1 MAQQNSFYS
10 MEELKDMGF
19 KSIGADLSI
28 SKKASFYGVENIS
41 IGSHVRIDDF
51 CILSGEISIGDY
63 IHIAAYSAL
72 YGSDAGIQ
80 INEFANI
87 SSRVCIYAVTDDYSG
102 ESMTSPMIPDEYKN
116 LQKAPVYIGRHAI
129 IGSGSVVL
137 PGSEI
142 GEGCAVGSLSLIKN
156 ALDAWWIYAGIPA
169 KKLKERSKG
178 LLEKEKE
185 WKTCKI
191 PIKVIN

>member
-51 CILSGEISIGDY
+51 CILSGKISIGDY

-102 ESMTSPMIPDEYKN
+102 ESMTSPMIPDKYKN

>member
-87 SSRVCIYAVTDDYSG
+87 SSRVCIYAVTGDYSG

-129 IGSGSVVL
+129 IGSGSVIL

>member
-51 CILSGEISIGDY
+51 CILSGKISIGDY

>member
-129 IGSGSVVL
+129 IGSGSVIL

-169 KKLKERSKG
+169 L
-178 LLEKEKE
+178 
-185 WKTCKI
+185 I
-191 PIKVIN
+191 PAFAEAPACAPIPMEYAVASLT

>member
-51 CILSGEISIGDY
+51 CILSGKISIGDY

-142 GEGCAVGSLSLIKN
+142 REGCAVGSLSLIKN

>member
-1 MAQQNSFYS
+1 M
-10 MEELKDMGF
+10 
-19 KSIGADLSI
+19 
-28 SKKASFYGVENIS
+28 
-41 IGSHVRIDDF
+41 RIDDF

-129 IGSGSVVL
+129 IGSGSVIL

>member
-129 IGSGSVVL
+129 IGSGSVIL

>member
-1 MAQQNSFYS
+1 MVQQNSFYS
-10 MEELKDMGF
+10 MEELKGMGF
-19 KSIGADLSI
+19 KSIGEDLSI

-41 IGSHVRIDDF
+41 LGSHVRIDDF
-51 CILSGEISIGDY
+51 CILSGKISIGDY

-72 YGSDAGIQ
+72 YGSDAGIR
-80 INEFANI
+80 INELANI
-87 SSRVCIYAVTDDYSG
+87 SSRVCIYAVSDDYSG

-156 ALDAWWIYAGIPA
+156 ALDSWWIYAGIPA
-169 KKLKERSKG
+169 KKVKERSKE
-178 LLEKEKE
+178 LLKKEKE
-185 WKTCKI
+185 WKTCKNSV
-191 PIKVIN
+191 KVIN

>member
-28 SKKASFYGVENIS
+28 SKKASVYGVENIS

-51 CILSGEISIGDY
+51 CILSGKISIGDY

-129 IGSGSVVL
+129 IGSGSVIL

>member
-129 IGSGSVVL
+129 IGSGSVIL

-169 KKLKERSKG
+169 KKLKERRKG

>member
-10 MEELKDMGF
+10 MEELKDRGF

-51 CILSGEISIGDY
+51 CILSGKISIGDY

-72 YGSDAGIQ
+72 YGSDVGIQ

-102 ESMTSPMIPDEYKN
+102 ESMTSPMIPDKYKN

>member
-129 IGSGSVVL
+129 IGSGSVIL

-142 GEGCAVGSLSLIKN
+142 GEGCAVGSLSLIRN

>member
-63 IHIAAYSAL
+63 IHIL

-129 IGSGSVVL
+129 IGSGSVIL

>member
-102 ESMTSPMIPDEYKN
+102 DSKTSPMIPDEYKN

-129 IGSGSVVL
+129 IGSGSVIL

-169 KKLKERSKG
+169 RKLKERSKG

>member
-129 IGSGSVVL
+129 IGSGSVIL

-142 GEGCAVGSLSLIKN
+142 GEGCAVGSLSLIKK

>member
-51 CILSGEISIGDY
+51 CILSGKISIGDY

-129 IGSGSVVL
+129 IGSGSVIL

-156 ALDAWWIYAGIPA
+156 VLDAWWIYAGIPA

>member
-102 ESMTSPMIPDEYKN
+102 ESMTSPMIPDKYKN
-116 LQKAPVYIGRHAI
+116 LQKTPVYIGRHAI
-129 IGSGSVVL
+129 IGSGSVIL

>member
-1 MAQQNSFYS
+1 MVQQNSFYS
-10 MEELKDMGF
+10 MEELKGMGF
-19 KSIGADLSI
+19 KSIGEDLSI

-41 IGSHVRIDDF
+41 LGSHVRIDDF
-51 CILSGEISIGDY
+51 CILSGKISIGDY

>member
-41 IGSHVRIDDF
+41 IGSHVRIDDY

-129 IGSGSVVL
+129 IGSGSVIL

>member
-19 KSIGADLSI
+19 KSIGTDLSI

-129 IGSGSVVL
+129 IGSGSVIL

>member
-87 SSRVCIYAVTDDYSG
+87 SSRVRIYAVTDDYSG

-129 IGSGSVVL
+129 IGSGSVIL

>member
-1 MAQQNSFYS
+1 
-10 MEELKDMGF
+10 
-19 KSIGADLSI
+19 
-28 SKKASFYGVENIS
+28 
-41 IGSHVRIDDF
+41 
-51 CILSGEISIGDY
+51 
-63 IHIAAYSAL
+63 
-72 YGSDAGIQ
+72 
-80 INEFANI
+80 
-87 SSRVCIYAVTDDYSG
+87 
-102 ESMTSPMIPDEYKN
+102 MTSPMIPDEYKN

-129 IGSGSVVL
+129 IGSGSVIL

>member
-129 IGSGSVVL
+129 IGSGSVIL

-169 KKLKERSKG
+169 KKLKESSKG

>member
-1 MAQQNSFYS
+1 MVQQNSFYS
-10 MEELKDMGF
+10 MEELKGMGF
-19 KSIGADLSI
+19 KSIGEDLSI

-41 IGSHVRIDDF
+41 LGSHVRIDDF
-51 CILSGEISIGDY
+51 CILSGKISIGDY

-72 YGSDAGIQ
+72 YGSDAGIR
-80 INEFANI
+80 INELANI
-87 SSRVCIYAVTDDYSG
+87 SSRVCIYAVSDDYSG

>member
-51 CILSGEISIGDY
+51 CILSGKISIGDY

-129 IGSGSVVL
+129 IGSGSVIL

>member
-102 ESMTSPMIPDEYKN
+102 ESMTSPMIPDKYKN

>member
-1 MAQQNSFYS
+1 
-10 MEELKDMGF
+10 MGF

-129 IGSGSVVL
+129 IGSGSVIL